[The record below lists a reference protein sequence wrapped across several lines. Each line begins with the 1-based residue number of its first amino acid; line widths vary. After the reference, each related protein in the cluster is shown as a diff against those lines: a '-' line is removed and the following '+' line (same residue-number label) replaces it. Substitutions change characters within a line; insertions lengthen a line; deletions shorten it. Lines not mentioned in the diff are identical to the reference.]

1 MASTFPPVA
10 IPLYRPL
17 LYRLSDQLRT
27 LWESAFKPRTSSEV
41 PASELYVPDLEA
53 LRHLSPR
60 TLRDIGAPDW
70 LQGRAADQRAAEQDR
85 LQRWLSLPPQHDT
98 RLW

>member
-10 IPLYRPL
+10 ISLYRPWL
-17 LYRLSDQLRT
+17 FRLADQLRT
-27 LWESAFKPRTSSEV
+27 LWQAGFKPRASSEV
-41 PASELYVPDLEA
+41 PTAELYVPDLEA
-53 LRHLSPR
+53 LKHLSPR

-70 LQGRAADQRAAEQDR
+70 LQRRAADQRAAEQER